1 MRLNAITS
9 HSNNCS
15 SQQQRSN
22 HLTLISKSSQ
32 DSSQPDNTLLTNDHP
47 QASSSRRGVR
57 MTRQL
62 AFKIAPDILTSF
74 RYAGAGVHYAFT
86 TQRNFRIHVVIG
98 TIALTLGGL
107 LQISAVKMAVIG
119 ITIAFVLALE
129 LLNTALES
137 VVDLTVQQSYHELA
151 KVAKDCAAG
160 AVLIG
165 AFAALFVAGVI
176 LFPPL
181 LTLIV

>member
-9 HSNNCS
+9 HSNNFS
-15 SQQQRSN
+15 SQQQRGN
-22 HLTLISKSSQ
+22 HLTLISSSSQ
-32 DSSQPDNTLLTNDHP
+32 EHSQPEKHSL
-47 QASSSRRGVR
+47 
-57 MTRQL
+57 TRQL
-62 AFKIAPDILTSF
+62 AFKIAPNLLTSF
-74 RYAGAGVHYAFT
+74 RYAGAGVRYAFT

-98 TIALTLGGL
+98 TIALSLGGW
-107 LQISAVKMAVIG
+107 LQISGVKMAVIG

-165 AFAALFVAGVI
+165 ALAALFVAGII

-181 LTLIV
+181 FTLIFQSF